1 MADESSALASGA
13 AAKESAAAHMVARVP
28 RVGPEARAGEVVD
41 GLKGQRYDTAS
52 VVFVVEPSGKLI
64 GLVPLAELLAA
75 PASSTMRAI
84 MRAPPEAAAP
94 ALDQEHV
101 AALALKQGIDAV
113 PVVDSQGILQGAVPA
128 QALIAI
134 LRREHIE
141 DLQVMAGILRQS
153 TLAISA
159 LEEHAVDRLR
169 RRLPWLVIG
178 LAASTLATFV
188 VARFEHVLES
198 NLAVAFFV
206 PALVYMADAIGTQA
220 ESVAVRGLSLARR
233 PLPQLVAREAALGAL
248 MGAALGALMML
259 IVYAGFG
266 DARLALVVAVSLFA
280 ASLTASLLGLMLPWA
295 LGRAGFDP
303 ALGSGPVGTILQDV
317 LTLLIYF
324 FIARAALL

>member
-1 MADESSALASGA
+1 MAQDSGALALGA
-13 AAKESAAAHMVARVP
+13 AATESAAEHMVARVP
-28 RVGPEARAGEVVD
+28 RVPPHALAGDVVD
-41 GLKGQRYDTAS
+41 GLKGTVYDTAS
-52 VVFVVEPSGKLI
+52 VIFVVEPSGKLV

-75 PASSTMRAI
+75 PISAPMRTI
-84 MRAPPEAAAP
+84 MRAAPEAADP
-94 ALDQEHV
+94 RLDQEHV

-113 PVVDSQGILQGAVPA
+113 PVVDGDGMLLGAVPA

-153 TLAISA
+153 TLAVSA

-178 LAASTLATFV
+178 LSASTLATFV
-188 VARFEHVLES
+188 MARFEHVLQS

-233 PLPQLVAREAALGAL
+233 PLHQIVAREAALGAL

-259 IVYAGFG
+259 IVYVGFG
-266 DARLALVVAVSLFA
+266 DAGLAAVVAVSLFA

-295 LGRAGFDP
+295 LGRMGFDP